1 MQQKNQ
7 DLVDLL
13 KTDNGTPVY
22 VQLGLNP
29 NYYQFHSPSAE
40 DPITA
45 GYWKPSYA
53 GVLTGY
59 DFTNE
64 NKEFWEVYIRRHKYS
79 DNVNNNYVRVGAV
92 FEKNGEEVNPFAGI
106 TSMAFTVRVT
116 KESRD
121 QYLVEGKEVVIEV
134 EGLEGGTITTLEKLV
149 EFLNE
154 TINNSQE
161 TSNPLAPIDK
171 ITSIILDPRP
181 LVSLVAPVE
190 IKEVFPSLI
199 AISIPYEAMDVV
211 SDVFSDFW
219 DIEEVNFYEL
229 EGEMG
234 GRRLADER
242 KTLTVKGTVKKL
254 SCGANTFPNYD
265 LSVKGKRCDY
275 H

>member
-1 MQQKNQ
+1 MKDETNQ
-7 DLVDLL
+7 DLVNLL
-13 KTDNGTPVY
+13 KSENGTPVY

-59 DFTNE
+59 DFMND
-64 NKEFWEVYIRRHKYS
+64 KEFWEVYIRRHKYS

-106 TSMAFTVRVT
+106 TSMAFTVSVT
-116 KESRD
+116 EESKD
-121 QYLVEGKEVVIEV
+121 QNLVEGKEVVIEV
-134 EGLEGGTITTLEKLV
+134 AGIEGGTITTLEKLV
-149 EFLNE
+149 EFMNE

-161 TSNPLAPIDK
+161 TANPIAPMDK

-181 LVSLVAPVE
+181 LVSLGAPVE
-190 IKEVFPSLI
+190 IKEIFPSLI

-211 SDVFSDFW
+211 TDVFADFW
-219 DIEEVNFYEL
+219 DVEEINFYDL
-229 EGEMG
+229 GDTG
-234 GRRLADER
+234 GRRLAGER
-242 KTLTVKGTVKKL
+242 KTLTVKGAVKKL
-254 SCGANTFPNYD
+254 SCAANTFPNYD
-265 LSVKGKRCDY
+265 LSAIGKKCDY